1 MVWTQR
7 GRHLLAAASA
17 FHGLVPAASAQI
29 RADVYASG
37 LSAPLAFVQDPS
49 DAAVQYIVEQGGR
62 IRVVSNGVLQAAD
75 FLNLTSQLGTGGE
88 RGLLG
93 LAFPP
98 GYATSGRFYVNFTNT
113 AGHTVVA
120 RFNRSSGNPLVAD
133 PSTRFDVWTEH
144 TAELGGSASLG
155 LISSFGVDA
164 TGELYVV
171 SLTLGRVLRL
181 SAAASGE
188 TDTDHD
194 GLPDSWEMQ
203 YGLNPNSLSDVN
215 ADPDGDGFSNLQEY
229 QRARTRSG
237 PISGRTCWI

>member
-1 MVWTQR
+1 M
-7 GRHLLAAASA
+7 
-17 FHGLVPAASAQI
+17 
-29 RADVYASG
+29 
-37 LSAPLAFVQDPS
+37 
-49 DAAVQYIVEQGGR
+49 
-62 IRVVSNGVLQAAD
+62 
-75 FLNLTSQLGTGGE
+75 
-88 RGLLG
+88 
-93 LAFPP
+93 
-98 GYATSGRFYVNFTNT
+98 
-113 AGHTVVA
+113 
-120 RFNRSSGNPLVAD
+120 
-133 PSTRFDVWTEH
+133 
-144 TAELGGSASLG
+144 
-155 LISSFGVDA
+155 ISSFGVDA